1 MPEKQQKTTHFGF
14 KTVAED
20 DKQAMVYN
28 VFEKV
33 AEQYDLMNDVMTGGM
48 HRIWK
53 DALIDWAAPPKH
65 AGDYKH
71 LDVAGGT
78 ADIAFRMLE
87 KAGKNAHSTVCD
99 INEHMLKVGEKRAL
113 EKPYKHRIEFTCGNA
128 ETLSFEDNY
137 FDIYTI
143 AFGIR
148 NVTRMQV
155 ALEEAYRVLKP
166 GGRFLCL
173 EVSKMQVAAVEKL
186 YDKISLNLV
195 PKIGEMIV
203 GDGTP
208 YKYLVESTRRFPDQE
223 TFAQMIRDAGF
234 SHVDHR
240 NYLGGVAAIH
250 SGYKIG

>member
-1 MPEKQQKTTHFGF
+1 MVDKAEKTTNFGF
-14 KTVAED
+14 KQVAEHE
-20 DKQAMVYN
+20 KQTLVHN

-33 AEQYDLMNDVMTGGM
+33 ADQYDLMNDVMTAGM

-65 AGDYKH
+65 AGEFRH

-99 INEHMLKVGEKRAL
+99 INAHMLKVGEQRAA
-113 EKPYKHRIEFTCGNA
+113 KKSYRSRIEFLCGNA
-128 ETLSFEDNY
+128 ECLSFEDNY

-148 NVTRMQV
+148 NVTHMDK
-155 ALEEAYRVLKP
+155 ALREAFRVLKP

-173 EVSKMQVAAVEKL
+173 EVSKMQVAGI
-186 YDKISLNLV
+186 DKIYDAISMNLV
-195 PKIGEMIV
+195 PKVGELIV
-203 GDGTP
+203 GDAGP
-208 YKYLVESTRRFPDQE
+208 YQYLVESTRKFPPQE
-223 TFAQMIRDAGF
+223 KFAQMIIDAGF
-234 SHVDHR
+234 SMVDYR

-250 SGYKIG
+250 SGYKI

>member
-1 MPEKQQKTTHFGF
+1 MTENSEKTTHFGF
-14 KTVAED
+14 KQVAQSE
-20 DKQAMVYN
+20 KQALVYN

-53 DALIDWAAPPKH
+53 DAVIDWAAPPKH
-65 AGDYKH
+65 AGEYKH

-87 KAGKNAHSTVCD
+87 KAGKNARSTVCD
-99 INEHMLKVGEKRAL
+99 INEHMLKVGEKRAA
-113 EKPYKHRIEFTCGNA
+113 EKPYNDRIDFTCGNA

-148 NVTRMQV
+148 NVTRMDV
-155 ALEEAYRVLKP
+155 ALKEAFRVLKP

-173 EVSKMQVAAVEKL
+173 EVSKMQIAGI
-186 YDKISLNLV
+186 DKIYDAISMNLV
-195 PKIGEMIV
+195 PKVGELIV
-203 GDGTP
+203 GDAGP
-208 YKYLVESTRRFPDQE
+208 YKYLVESTRKFPPQE
-223 TFAQMIRDAGF
+223 KFAQMIRDAGF
-234 SHVDHR
+234 SQVDYR

-250 SGYKIG
+250 SGYKI